1 MSKCI
6 GCGISL
12 QNTNPNLDGYVND
25 INNLLCERCFKIKN
39 YGKGKKTLKTNSD
52 YNAIFNNI
60 RDNDVVVYVSSIL
73 TLNLDYVSKFSN
85 VILVIT
91 KRDVL
96 PKSVKDNKIINYV
109 KKRYPNIMDVLVVSA
124 NKKINL
130 DCLYNKLSKYKDNNI
145 YFVGVTNSGKSTLIN
160 EMIKCYGDGSAN
172 LTVSNYP
179 STTLDIVNVKIGS
192 LKIKD
197 TPGILIEN
205 SIINNVSDS
214 EIKKFNSKKEI
225 KPRTF
230 QISGKG
236 AILIDKYFRI
246 EYDTNESSMVVYM
259 PNIFDIS
266 NISLK
271 NPRLK
276 DIKYNTFDIPD
287 NSDLVIEDMGFIKFT
302 KATKIKVLYEKDVYM
317 YIRDKMI

>member
-25 INNLLCERCFKIKN
+25 INNSLCERCFKIKN
-39 YGKGKKTLKTNSD
+39 YGKNKKTLKTNGD
-52 YNAIFNNI
+52 YNAIFNKI
-60 RDNDVVVYVSSIL
+60 RDNDIVIYVSSIL
-73 TLNLDYVSKFSN
+73 TLNLDYISKFSN
-85 VILVIT
+85 IILVIT

-96 PKSVKDNKIINYV
+96 PKSVKDSKIINYV
-109 KKRYPNIMDVLVVSA
+109 KMRYPNIMDVLVVSA

-130 DCLYNKLSKYKDNNI
+130 DCLYNKLSKYKNNNI

-179 STTLDIVNVKIGS
+179 STTLDIVNVKIGT

-214 EIKKFNSKKEI
+214 EIKNFNSKKEI

-259 PNIFDIS
+259 PNIFDINS
-266 NISLK
+266 ISLK

-276 DIKYNTFDIPD
+276 DFEYNTFDIPD

>member
-12 QNTNPNLDGYVND
+12 QDTNPNLDGYVND
-25 INNLLCERCFKIKN
+25 INSELCERCFKIKN
-39 YGKGKKTLKTNSD
+39 YGKGKKTLKTNDD
-52 YNAIFNNI
+52 YNRIFNNI
-60 RDNDVVVYVSSIL
+60 RDNDVVIYVSSIL
-73 TLNLDYVSKFSN
+73 TLNLDYISKFKN

-109 KKRYPNIMDVLVVSA
+109 KGKYSNVIDILIVSA

-130 DCLYNKLSKYKDNNI
+130 DCLYNKLLKYKNNNI

-160 EMIKCYGDGSAN
+160 EMIKSYGEGTPN

-197 TPGILIEN
+197 TPGILIDN
-205 SIINNVSDS
+205 SIINNVSDD

-246 EYDTNESSMVVYM
+246 EYDTDKSSMVVYM

-302 KATKIKVLYEKDVYM
+302 KATKIKVLYDKDVYM
-317 YIRDKMI
+317 YIRGKMI

>member
-12 QNTNPNLDGYVND
+12 QDTNPNLDGYVND
-25 INNLLCERCFKIKN
+25 INNPLCERCFKIKN
-39 YGKGKKTLKTNSD
+39 YGKGKKTSKTNDD
-52 YNAIFNNI
+52 YNVIFNKI
-60 RDNDVVVYVSSIL
+60 RDNDVVVYVSSVL
-73 TLNLDYVSKFSN
+73 TLNLDYISKFKN
-85 VILVIT
+85 IILVIT
-91 KRDVL
+91 KRDIL
-96 PKSVKDNKIINYV
+96 PKSVKDSKIIDYV
-109 KKRYPNIMDVLVVSA
+109 KKRYSNVMDVLIVSA

-130 DCLYNKLSKYKDNNI
+130 DCLYNKLSKYKNNNI

-160 EMIKCYGDGSAN
+160 EMVKCYGEGSAN

-179 STTLDIVNVKIGS
+179 STTLDVVNVKIGS
-192 LKIKD
+192 LRIKD
-197 TPGILIEN
+197 TPGILIDN

-230 QISGKG
+230 QISGNG

-246 EYDTNESSMVVYM
+246 EYDTNESSMVLYM
-259 PNIFDIS
+259 PNIFDVS

-276 DIKYNTFDIPD
+276 DCKYNTFDIPD

-302 KATKIKVLYEKDVYM
+302 KTTKIRVLYEKDVYM